1 MRLQFRWGFLILY
14 GVSPMLAHGFAL
26 GRPDHQS
33 LLIALIAV
41 ALCAE
46 WIFAQQATRGWG
58 IVSGTSWALALWVS
72 LYEPLVLLIIV
83 VACSGRNSVKRERRT
98 GWIVFAAVLAI
109 AFLIERR
116 FPAWP
121 SREFGGALRNWS
133 ATVGELAHV
142 SLASTIWFNW
152 CGWLLL
158 LAPILLWPKQNRNTP
173 LFLIT
178 LLMSAFALTIWQ
190 ARWSYFFVL
199 VFAML
204 VPQILSV
211 LLKPFIAATVF
222 IAALFPIAQAWDRA
236 FADEELARRAE
247 TKIEQFELR
256 AISLQIDGPF
266 IAPWWFSPAISYW
279 SRQAGVCGS
288 SHESI
293 LGIVET
299 AKFFEAQNAKEVMQ
313 IIDRH
318 NIIWIVSYDADRVAQ
333 NSAQVFGL
341 ATPKNAFCYLLD
353 RRPSEVPPFLRLIA
367 QTGHFKLF
375 RPEKS

>member
-1 MRLQFRWGFLILY
+1 M
-14 GVSPMLAHGFAL
+14 
-26 GRPDHQS
+26 
-33 LLIALIAV
+33 
-41 ALCAE
+41 
-46 WIFAQQATRGWG
+46 
-58 IVSGTSWALALWVS
+58 
-72 LYEPLVLLIIV
+72 IV
-83 VACSGRNSVKRERRT
+83 VACCARSMIKRERRI

-116 FPAWP
+116 FPVWP

-158 LAPILLWPKQNRNTP
+158 LAPILLWPKRNRSTP
-173 LFLIT
+173 LFLIA
-178 LLMSAFALTIWQ
+178 LLITGFALTIWQ

-211 LLKPFIAATVF
+211 LRKPLIAATVF

-256 AISLQIDGPF
+256 AISSQIDGPF
-266 IAPWWFSPAISYW
+266 IAPWWFSPAVSYW
-279 SRQAGVCGS
+279 SRQAGVGGS

-293 LGIVET
+293 QGIVET
-299 AKFFEAQNAKEVMQ
+299 AKFFEAQDAEEAMQ
-313 IIDRH
+313 IVYRH
-318 NIIWIVSYDADRVAQ
+318 NVIWIVSYDADRVAQ
-333 NSAQVFGL
+333 NSAQILGNPVPRD
-341 ATPKNAFCYLLD
+341 AWCYLLD
-353 RRPSEVPPFLRLIA
+353 RRASDVPPFLRLIA

-375 RPEKS
+375 RAEKS